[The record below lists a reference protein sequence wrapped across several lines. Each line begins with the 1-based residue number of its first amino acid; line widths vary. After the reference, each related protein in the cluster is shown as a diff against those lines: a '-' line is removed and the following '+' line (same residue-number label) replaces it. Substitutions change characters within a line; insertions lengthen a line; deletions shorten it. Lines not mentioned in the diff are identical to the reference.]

1 MAPNNRS
8 SQAFTFFQKQSD
20 DIMALPE
27 FASRSLASKDPAAAE
42 ELSREVS
49 KRTLAQAREALPS
62 SQANIAFEAT
72 CIGDQESLLNSAER
86 LFGLPAGRAL
96 RSDARSMASIPTRT
110 QSFLSAWRFPDNS
123 FVLASRT
130 ADDSFE
136 RMGEALS
143 ASEPFKTALGPDGD
157 GILDRA
163 RLTGWVTS
171 TAFPL
176 SAERLEAIVMA
187 MAADE
192 ESWAGKTRILSRQS
206 GSLLAPKDLIA
217 LIREPASDRSS
228 LDEAIAAVLHAT
240 SEKPTEKHLGAL

>member
-20 DIMALPE
+20 EIMALPE
-27 FASRSLASKDPAAAE
+27 FASRSLASKDAAAAE

-49 KRTLAQAREALPS
+49 MRTLAQAREALRG

-72 CIGDQESLLNSAER
+72 CIGDQESLLDSADR

-96 RSDARSMASIPTRT
+96 RSDSRSMASIPTRS

-130 ADDSFE
+130 ADDSFD
-136 RMGEALS
+136 RMGAALA
-143 ASEPFKTALGPDGD
+143 ASEPFKQALGPDGD
-157 GILDRA
+157 GILERA
-163 RLTGWVTS
+163 RLTGWGTS

-176 SAERLEAIVMA
+176 SSERLEAIVMS
-187 MAADE
+187 MATDGDN
-192 ESWAGKTRILSRQS
+192 WAGKTRVLSKQS

-217 LIREPASDRSS
+217 SIREPASDRSS

-240 SEKPTEKHLGAL
+240 SDNSSAKR